1 VADNASEAGNGA
13 APSMDNVSLT
23 LDATLSVGRSLAV
36 IGFKANLAQPSSFSP
51 EKTPRSGL
59 GAESVT

>member
-1 VADNASEAGNGA
+1 
-13 APSMDNVSLT
+13 MDNVSLT